1 MNLDAHLVPLKR
13 EKLYEGVMV
22 RVKGLISTSE
32 LRVGDRLPS
41 ERELAQRLKVSRV
54 VVREALR
61 SLEQSGFIE
70 VRSGSRGGAF
80 VTHNLHKPLADSAHH
95 LFQHGNLTL
104 QHFFEAR
111 RAIECASV
119 RLAAARATPRQ
130 IRRLK
135 AINRRLL
142 ADLSDTARLRR
153 RNAAFHAAVADISG
167 NPLITLLVQALLDLL
182 DTILPQPAQ
191 SVAFARNTFERHEAI
206 IAAMEKRDV
215 GLCERLMA
223 ADAEFT
229 RRLSSG
235 SRRVTAHAARGMQRG
250 AVGHQKAVRGDG
262 YA

>member
-1 MNLDAHLVPLKR
+1 MDLDAHLIPLKR

-22 RVKGLISTSE
+22 RVKGLISSSE
-32 LRVGDRLPS
+32 LQVGDRLPS

-61 SLEQSGFIE
+61 SLEQSGFVE
-70 VRSGSRGGAF
+70 VRAGSRGGAF
-80 VTHNLHKPLADSAHH
+80 VTHNLHKPLSDSAHH
-95 LFQHGNLTL
+95 LFQHGKLTL

-119 RLAAARATPRQ
+119 RLAAARASSSQ
-130 IRRLK
+130 IRRLR
-135 AINRRLL
+135 AINQRLL
-142 ADLSDTARLRR
+142 DDLNDTASLRR
-153 RNAAFHAAVADISG
+153 HNAAFHVAVADISG

-191 SVAFARNTFERHEAI
+191 SIAFGRNTLERHEAI
-206 IAAMEKRDV
+206 IAAIEKRDV
-215 GLCERLMA
+215 ALCERLMA

-229 RRLSSG
+229 RRLSPG
-235 SRRVTAHAARGMQRG
+235 SRRVMARAARGLHHG
-250 AVGHQKAVRGDG
+250 AAGHQKAVRGEG